1 MSEIAQLRQ
10 RIELELLAMRRGMS
24 GLSSGTARHDF
35 IHARMDQ
42 VGRCQDCLAD
52 QVGENT
58 ATMIVCQ
65 LYVQAMEADVSIVEP
80 VLCDISL

>member
-10 RIELELLAMRRGMS
+10 RIELELLAMRRGLS
-24 GLSSGTARHDF
+24 GLSSGTARHEF

-52 QVGENT
+52 QVGEHT
-58 ATMIVCQ
+58 AATMVCQ
-65 LYVQAMEADVSIVEP
+65 LYVQTMENDVPAVEP
-80 VLCDISL
+80 VLCDLSL